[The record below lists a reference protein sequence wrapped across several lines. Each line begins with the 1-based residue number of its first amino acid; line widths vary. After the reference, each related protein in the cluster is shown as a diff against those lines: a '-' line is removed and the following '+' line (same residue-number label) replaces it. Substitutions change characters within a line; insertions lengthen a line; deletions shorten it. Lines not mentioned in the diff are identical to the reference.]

1 MTAAERRGR
10 VGVLIPVVF
19 DEYFARLLHGV
30 ADAVYE
36 HRLRL
41 VLAPSRQEHV
51 REVELLNELR
61 DETSGAVVI
70 LPEQSSEELLAAL
83 ADGYPLVVCDPRR
96 PLDVRIPSVAS
107 ANAAGAEQAMRHL
120 LELGHRRI
128 AAITGPPGWV
138 ATEERRRAYRAALAE
153 AGIPFDPALELEG
166 DFDFEPGEQA
176 AAALFELQRLPTAI
190 FAFSDM
196 IAIGAMRAA
205 RARRVAIP
213 EELSIVGFDD
223 SAYSRVVHP
232 ALTTVRQPLAETG
245 ATAVDL
251 LVRLM
256 RQEPINTLHLEKLTR
271 LVVRDTTSTPR
282 AESRPS

>member
-1 MTAAERRGR
+1 VTAAERRGR

-41 VLAPSRQEHV
+41 VLAPSRQEHA
-51 REVELLNELR
+51 REVELFNELR

-83 ADGYPLVVCDPRR
+83 ADGYPLVVCDPRL

-138 ATEERRRAYRAALAE
+138 ATEERRRGYRAALAE
-153 AGIPFDPALELEG
+153 ADIPFDPALELEG
-166 DFDFEPGEQA
+166 EFDFEPGEQA
-176 AAALFELQRLPTAI
+176 TAALFELQRPPTAI

-196 IAIGAMRAA
+196 IALGAMRAA
-205 RARRVAIP
+205 RARRIAIP
-213 EELSIVGFDD
+213 GELSIVGFDD

-256 RQEPINTLHLEKLTR
+256 RQEPVNTLHLEKFTR

>member
-1 MTAAERRGR
+1 VTAAQRPGR

-41 VLAPSRQEHV
+41 VLAPSRQEHA
-51 REVELLNELR
+51 REVELFNELR
-61 DETSGAVVI
+61 EETSGAVVI

-83 ADGYPLVVCDPRR
+83 AESYPLVVCDPRL
-96 PLDVRIPSVAS
+96 PLDVRIPSVSVAH
-107 ANAAGAEQAMRHL
+107 AAGAEQAMRHL

-138 ATEERRRAYRAALAE
+138 ATEERRRGYRAALAE
-153 AGIPFDPALELEG
+153 ADIPFDPALELEG
-166 DFDFEPGEQA
+166 DFDFEPGNQA
-176 AAALFELQRLPTAI
+176 AAALFELQRPPTAI

-196 IAIGAMRAA
+196 IAVGAMRAA
-205 RARRVAIP
+205 RARGVAIP

-251 LVRLM
+251 LMRLM
-256 RQEPINTLHLEKLTR
+256 RKEPVNTLHLETFTR

-282 AESRPS
+282 VESRPS